1 MELGLFRDGPYMALT
16 LGGAA
21 ANTAAVMFLFVAP
34 LTLQGQ
40 WDLSVVLAGTALLA
54 PALAMAPAGPLAG
67 RVPPRAAARIMAG
80 CLCGAALVLACLAQT
95 SSLTWYV
102 AVAAGLG
109 VGLAG
114 AVTDQ
119 DRGVGSEAAAD
130 TALLITA
137 SGCLTACVVLAV
149 WSSLREG
156 MVRAGSGESER

>member
-1 MELGLFRDGPYMALT
+1 MANSLT
-16 LGGAA
+16 LFATQAA
-21 ANTAAVMFLFVAP
+21 IRPERAGEASGVAKTVI
-34 LTLQGQ
+34 TL
-40 WDLSVVLAGTALLA
+40 
-54 PALAMAPAGPLAG
+54 
-67 RVPPRAAARIMAG
+67 
-80 CLCGAALVLACLAQT
+80 
-95 SSLTWYV
+95 
-102 AVAAGLG
+102 AAGLG
-109 VGLAG
+109 AGPAG